1 MKDFKVGRDM
11 KLFKKIINN
20 MNKIPYPGELKNII
34 KISLAFSDP
43 SNEFDYLRRL
53 LKYSIEDIDNLDLK
67 SLYKKNFTIRELE
80 KLSGISKSQISR
92 ELKEG

>member
-1 MKDFKVGRDM
+1 
-11 KLFKKIINN
+11 

-67 SLYKKNFTIRELE
+67 SLYRKNFTIRELE